1 MVSPIIIIIL
11 DYYLLDSYTVTSVKE
26 RGSVLPL
33 YTATCL
39 ADICELNS
47 MILTG
52 PYALL
57 LGPSL
62 LVQEASFKDGGTG
75 E

>member
-1 MVSPIIIIIL
+1 MVSQIIIIYL

-26 RGSVLPL
+26 RGSVLSL

-39 ADICELNS
+39 ADICVLNS

-62 LVQEASFKDGGTG
+62 LVQVGELKDGGPG
-75 E
+75 K